1 MTYDINDNLLQLKNY
16 LKDWKQKALL
26 NGQTSICFGG
36 VIVYTNDLPDNVN
49 SLCKIF
55 ADDKFLFSEAID
67 WKHSEIAPN
76 KDLKLISYW
85 AY

>member
-1 MTYDINDNLLQLKNY
+1 MEKPFS
-16 LKDWKQKALL
+16 KCS
-26 NGQTSICFGG
+26 TSICFGG

-67 WKHSEIAPN
+67 WKHSQIAPN